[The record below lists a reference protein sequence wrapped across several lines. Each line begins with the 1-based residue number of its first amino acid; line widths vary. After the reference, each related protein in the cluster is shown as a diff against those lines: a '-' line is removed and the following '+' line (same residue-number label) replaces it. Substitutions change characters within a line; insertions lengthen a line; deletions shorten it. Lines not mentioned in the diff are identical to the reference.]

1 MKLDLRFTSR
11 PLEELWCQTVTG
23 LLFQGPISKSDE
35 LSGLDGKTSG
45 YLTYLWDKGF
55 WTASGG
61 EMLLVASQE
70 MIPADKI
77 LLKGLGNRSEYNLC
91 HLTKRIDEVGRALE
105 GKGVDDIGIRIPFIK
120 DLESEFLLQLEAACM
135 HLVDPFLMR
144 HKDEDNFLLKI
155 NVSLGLAFI
164 GRLESV
170 ICSLKKHFLPL
181 LDYTIVIGKEKEN
194 LLKNEDASENQ

>member
-11 PLEELWCQTVTG
+11 PLEELWCQAVTG
-23 LLFQGPISKSDE
+23 LLFQGPISKSDG

-45 YLTYLWDKGF
+45 YLTYLRDKGF

-70 MIPADKI
+70 MIRADKI
-77 LLKGLGNRSEYNLC
+77 LLKGLGNRSEYNVH
-91 HLTKRIDEVGRALE
+91 HLTKRIEEVGRALE
-105 GKGVDDIGIRIPFIK
+105 GMGIADIGIRIPFIEG
-120 DLESEFLLQLEAACM
+120 LEPEFLLQLEAACI
-135 HLVDPFLMR
+135 HLVDPFLMC

-170 ICSLKKHFLPL
+170 VRSLKERFAPL
-181 LDYTIVIGKEKEN
+181 LDYTIVVGKEIED
-194 LLKNEDASENQ
+194 LLKYEDASDNQ